1 MSETNHN
8 TLLYEKMKAEQDK
21 YRDRQYGYPCHD
33 MSLYDIFGIL
43 SYGGS
48 IAVPEPDDIRDT
60 SALICVPL
68 SKKLMD
74 ILMPSFRAEYSVG
87 FDTTFSVFH
96 YLFVFALVFVT
107 YFIVNALLFG
117 SIKIQ

>member
-1 MSETNHN
+1 
-8 TLLYEKMKAEQDK
+8 
-21 YRDRQYGYPCHD
+21 

-43 SYGGS
+43 SYDGS

-74 ILMPSFRAEYSVG
+74 ILMPSFRAEYSV
-87 FDTTFSVFH
+87 
-96 YLFVFALVFVT
+96 
-107 YFIVNALLFG
+107 
-117 SIKIQ
+117 